1 MKAGIFYT
9 ATGPIAVLTSHPSLT
24 APELVEKLRTKGI
37 ETFLAWEVAMELAQ
51 ARYGSTFAKVMG
63 DLHEND
69 DLRVLDEDGQ
79 RVFQRF
85 RPSELGQPVIHEPS
99 A

>member
-24 APELVEKLRTKGI
+24 APELVETLHGKGI
-37 ETFLAWEVAMELAQ
+37 DTYLAWEVPVELAEK
-51 ARYGSTFAKVMG
+51 RYGSTFAKVIG
-63 DLHEND
+63 DLHESD
-69 DLRVLDEDGQ
+69 DLRVLDEDGP

-99 A
+99 L